1 MKNTKWFVQDT
12 NLRETEIL
20 KDINTLSSLNMD
32 WQTFGVFKEENEISG
47 IYNDDFEQGILR
59 CSIKVLRML
68 SGTQEND
75 INKSLY
81 EKLKKGISYNYNNF
95 NQDFYIKKVNLPFLN
110 GSSEII
116 SIDSEKDLYLSYS
129 KDMFIKPSDDQK
141 CFVAD
146 TLPAGQTL
154 RVFAENRNIHLDAI
168 KKQKILINELIDIK
182 GEYRFVCIKD
192 EIAGY
197 SKYLDRGKYDISG
210 IVPEKVIQCAIEY
223 AKVNHPS
230 DIYTM
235 DLCEIADGSIKI
247 VEYNCWNCSGLYN
260 INREAL
266 FSRINE
272 YYQS

>member
-95 NQDFYIKKVNLPFLN
+95 N
-110 GSSEII
+110 
-116 SIDSEKDLYLSYS
+116 
-129 KDMFIKPSDDQK
+129 
-141 CFVAD
+141 
-146 TLPAGQTL
+146 
-154 RVFAENRNIHLDAI
+154 
-168 KKQKILINELIDIK
+168 
-182 GEYRFVCIKD
+182 
-192 EIAGY
+192 
-197 SKYLDRGKYDISG
+197 
-210 IVPEKVIQCAIEY
+210 
-223 AKVNHPS
+223 
-230 DIYTM
+230 
-235 DLCEIADGSIKI
+235 
-247 VEYNCWNCSGLYN
+247 
-260 INREAL
+260 
-266 FSRINE
+266 
-272 YYQS
+272 

>member
-1 MKNTKWFVQDT
+1 MKNIKWFIQDT
-12 NLRETEIL
+12 NLRESEIL
-20 KDINTLSSLNMD
+20 KDINSLSSLNMD

-47 IYNDDFEQGILR
+47 IYDDNFEQSILR

-81 EKLKKGISYNYNNF
+81 EKLQKGISYNYNNF
-95 NQDFYIKKVNLPFLN
+95 NQDFYIKKINLPFLN
-110 GSSEII
+110 ASSEII
-116 SIDSEKDLYLSYS
+116 SINSEKDLYLSYS

-146 TLPAGQTL
+146 RLPAGQTL
-154 RVFAENRNIHLDAI
+154 RVFAENRDIPFDVI
-168 KKQKILINELIDIK
+168 KNQKILINSLIDIK

-197 SKYLDRGKYDISG
+197 SKYLNRGKYDISG
-210 IVPEKVIQCAIEY
+210 TVPEKVIQCAREY
-223 AKVNHPS
+223 VKINQPS
-230 DIYTM
+230 NVYTM
-235 DLCEIADGSIKI
+235 DLCELVDGSIKI

-260 INREAL
+260 INRQSL
-266 FSRINE
+266 FYKINE
-272 YYQS
+272 YYQQ